1 MVKRLYRIKEQTY
14 VNGMPVDVDYDVY
27 GFYVYGF
34 LIFKFKRK
42 A

>member
-1 MVKRLYRIKEQTY
+1 MVKRLYRIKKQTY

-27 GFYVYGF
+27 GFYIGWV

-42 A
+42 V